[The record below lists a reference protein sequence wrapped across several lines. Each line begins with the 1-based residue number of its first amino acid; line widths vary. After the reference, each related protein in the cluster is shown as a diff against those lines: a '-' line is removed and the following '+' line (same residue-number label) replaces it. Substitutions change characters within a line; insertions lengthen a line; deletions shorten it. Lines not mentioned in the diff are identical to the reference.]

1 MGGHLNKRQEAKMN
15 TRNHILN
22 ITEELIKENGLVKVS
37 SKDISSRADVAQ
49 GSIFLHFSTKMDLV
63 YRVYSDKM
71 DLIEKSLMKSCRLNM
86 SSENFLRQFLDI
98 HMTYE
103 GILSRMV
110 KDYPYMESKL
120 KTKVDNFENEI
131 KNLLFDYLRK
141 NNVQKLSIVNSF
153 IVIDAF
159 YAQIKE
165 YLREKTIYTTSNE
178 YLKQKQGRLM
188 KLTKI
193 LFGY

>member
-1 MGGHLNKRQEAKMN
+1 MNKRQEAKMN